1 MFDCFIATCSALPNL
16 DPDDWLLAAALMAL
30 GVRVKPAVWTDQAVD
45 WSAAAVTVV
54 RSTWDYHEAVPA
66 FERWVDRAASVSTL
80 LNSAAAIRWN
90 AHKFYLRD
98 LERRGVPIVPT
109 VWLERGTRTNLTSL
123 IRKQGWSTTVV
134 KPAYGAS
141 ADGVMFVGPQNEQ
154 REGGQRYVDHLLREQ
169 DGLLQPYFRSVSDY
183 LERALVFVGGAY
195 SHAVTKRPFM
205 HANIDLAARAGLPA
219 GSSGELPVT
228 ATSQEIATATQALE
242 ATGFRSAYARVD
254 LLRDEAGSIRVLEV
268 ELIEPTLYLFAE
280 PSAAGRLACTIVA
293 SVQGTARA

>member
-1 MFDCFIATCSALPNL
+1 MFDCFIATCSALPKL
-16 DPDDWLLAAALMAL
+16 DPDDWLLSRALTAL
-30 GVRVKPAVWTDQAVD
+30 GVRVKPAVWTDPSVD
-45 WSAAAVTVV
+45 WSAAAVTVI

-66 FERWVDRAASVSTL
+66 FARWVGSAASVSKL
-80 LNSAAAIRWN
+80 LNSAPAVRWN

-98 LERRGVPIVPT
+98 LERKGVPIVPT
-109 VWLERGTRTNLTSL
+109 IWLERGTRMNLKNV
-123 IRKQGWSTTVV
+123 IREQGWTTAVV

-141 ADGVMFVGPQNEQ
+141 ADGVMFVGPQSEQ

-183 LERALVFVGGAY
+183 LERALVFIGGTY

-205 HANIDLAARAGLPA
+205 HANIDLAARARVPA

-228 ATSQEIATATQALE
+228 ATAQEVAAATRALE
-242 ATGFRSAYARVD
+242 ASGFSSAYARVD

-280 PSAAGRLACTIVA
+280 PSAAERLARTIVA
-293 SVQGTARA
+293 SAQGASHA